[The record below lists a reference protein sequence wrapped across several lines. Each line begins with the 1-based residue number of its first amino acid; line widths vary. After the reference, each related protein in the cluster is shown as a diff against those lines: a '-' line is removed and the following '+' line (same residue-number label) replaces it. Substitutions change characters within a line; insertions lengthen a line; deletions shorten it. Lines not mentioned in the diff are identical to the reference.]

1 MNLTLLEVWI
11 RRLLKDNSGDQLYR
25 YKGICS
31 IQGQDE
37 RMIFQGVG
45 HFFNSTYGAPW
56 KDGEKRES
64 TFVFI
69 GRNLDTDTLRDG
81 FEACREGAHL
91 RFDVGKEVE
100 VNIGHYARARVLAH
114 WDEGHAYRVHLLDE
128 GTDVWAPVDIDQY
141 IREADPALRFP
152 IGTRVECNMGRQ
164 FVTGTVIA
172 HWDEGNPYRV
182 KLEADGMDVC
192 APKDDDRFIRK
203 AGIQTNLRFDVGTR
217 VEANMGKEYRPGTVI
232 AQWDTG
238 NAYRVRLD
246 GIGRNDIW
254 APVDDDRWV
263 RLLSS

>member
-25 YKGICS
+25 YKGICA

-56 KDGEKRES
+56 KDGERRES

-69 GRNLDTDTLRDG
+69 GRDLDTDALRDG
-81 FEACREGAHL
+81 FEACREGTPL

-100 VNIGHYARARVLAH
+100 VNVGRYARARVIAQ

-128 GTDVWAPVDIDQY
+128 GTDVWAPVDIVQY
-141 IREADPALRFP
+141 IKEANPVLRFP
-152 IGTRVECNMGRQ
+152 VGTRVECNMGRH
-164 FVTGTVIA
+164 FASGTVTA
-172 HWDEGNPYRV
+172 HWDDGKPYRV
-182 KLEADGMDVC
+182 KLEVDGMDVF

-203 AGIQTNLRFDVGTR
+203 AEIQADLRFDVGTR
-217 VEANMGKEYRPGTVI
+217 VEANMGKEYLPGTVV

-246 GIGRNDIW
+246 GRNDIW
-254 APVDDDRWV
+254 APLDDDRWV